1 MAGRIKLGVWLPF
14 TAEWEGDGRSFAW
27 RARIGWGPL
36 TIFRAVDRFADGA
49 GSMDVR
55 LFGRL
60 PMVQASD
67 EDTARSGAGR
77 AAVEAANWAPAS
89 LLPERG
95 VSWRAESEE
104 LIVANWDVPP
114 ERPEVRL
121 QIDRQGAVR
130 SGQVLR
136 WDPFFEAEI
145 LAAGGVGQ

>member
-77 AAVEAANWAPAS
+77 
-89 LLPERG
+89 
-95 VSWRAESEE
+95 E